1 MKPYGCPRGAFSLVE
16 SQIVILVVC
25 APNPENLGTND
36 MNTALT
42 TTSPT
47 SSTTMSSREIAELT
61 GKRHGHVLF
70 DIRNMLNELGLGSP
84 EFSGTYVHPQNGQA
98 YACFHLP
105 KDLTITLISGYNVT
119 MRHRIVTRWQELEA
133 APKAVALPQNFG
145 EALRAMLDGID
156 RHCG

>member
-1 MKPYGCPRGAFSLVE
+1 
-16 SQIVILVVC
+16 
-25 APNPENLGTND
+25 

-47 SSTTMSSREIAELT
+47 SAPTTSAPAALMSSREIAELT
-61 GKRHGHVLF
+61 GKEHFHVKR
-70 DIRNMLNELGLGSP
+70 DIRSMLDELGEDPSKFGGMS
-84 EFSGTYVHPQNGQA
+84 SDA
-98 YACFHLP
+98 YGRPLEVFNLP

-145 EALRAMLDGID
+145 EALRLAAENWERAQVAEQALALAAHSGCQRMN
-156 RHCG
+156 